1 MNTLL
6 EEVFKRLNT
15 SLRQVFKHSTLST
28 CFPTQIG
35 VPMLVAWSGVPSL
48 QRHSLTPQSFIPLS
62 FSLLLP
68 GPLSPSY
75 CRSLSLSL
83 SPSPSHPPSP
93 SPFSHTPS
101 PLSPSKMYPPLGLSK
116 DFSKSDSKYAC
127 ARSAQKFPRNLPMRA
142 QRAEIR

>member
-1 MNTLL
+1 MYQTERVVHVVAGLPFYRSHTVHAYCVNTLL

-62 FSLLLP
+62 CSLAPSLP
-68 GPLSPSY
+68 LTAAP
-75 CRSLSLSL
+75 
-83 SPSPSHPPSP
+83 SPSPSPPP
-93 SPFSHTPS
+93 PLPLRRVFL
-101 PLSPSKMYPPLGLSK
+101 PLS
-116 DFSKSDSKYAC
+116 
-127 ARSAQKFPRNLPMRA
+127 ARRA
-142 QRAEIR
+142 ATG